1 MEKTKLK
8 NILSQLPSRPG
19 VYLFFNSE
27 NELIYIGKATS
38 LKSRV
43 RSYFQGQRTP
53 RPIEEMLHEVE
64 NIKWEETETLIEAVI
79 LEANKIK
86 KHQPRY
92 NVIGKDDKSW
102 NYLFITKEEF
112 PRIETVREHDLRKY
126 QLISESVNQRPGLT
140 RLTDSPTIDQR
151 YVFGPFPGLNNKAM
165 LKILRHLFQY
175 STCQDHPGKACFYYQ
190 IHQCLGVCTGEIS
203 SLDYKRKVIR
213 PMVLFLKGKKKKLI
227 LDIKKEMK
235 MASKSENFEEASR
248 LRDQLLHLEKI
259 QDFSLLNKT
268 FLENEQENK
277 LSNSRIEGYDI
288 SNLGSTGMVGS
299 MVVFENGLAKKSDY
313 RKFKIRSIQG
323 QSDVDCLA
331 EVFERRLNHPEWPLP
346 YIFLIDG
353 GRPQVNKIFSIVKK
367 KNLKIPVV
375 GLAKGPTRKKNDIF
389 IENADLETQR
399 WIHSNI
405 GSLIQVRDEAHRFAI
420 KFQRSTRKI
429 K

>member
-1 MEKTKLK
+1 
-8 NILSQLPSRPG
+8 
-19 VYLFFNSE
+19 
-27 NELIYIGKATS
+27 
-38 LKSRV
+38 
-43 RSYFQGQRTP
+43 
-53 RPIEEMLHEVE
+53 
-64 NIKWEETETLIEAVI
+64 
-79 LEANKIK
+79 
-86 KHQPRY
+86 
-92 NVIGKDDKSW
+92 
-102 NYLFITKEEF
+102 
-112 PRIETVREHDLRKY
+112 
-126 QLISESVNQRPGLT
+126 
-140 RLTDSPTIDQR
+140 
-151 YVFGPFPGLNNKAM
+151 M

-190 IHQCLGVCTGEIS
+190 LHQCLGVCTGEINS
-203 SLDYKRKVIR
+203 TDYKRKVIR

-235 MASKSENFEEASR
+235 LASKSENFEEASR

-268 FLENEQENK
+268 FLETEEESP
-277 LSNSRIEGYDI
+277 LTNSRIEGYDI

-299 MVVFENGLAKKSDY
+299 LVVFERGLAKKSDY

-331 EVFERRLNHPEWPLP
+331 EVFERRLNHQEWPLP

-367 KNLKIPVV
+367 NNLKIPIV

-399 WIHSNI
+399 WIHSHI
-405 GSLIQVRDEAHRFAI
+405 GTLLQVRDEAHRFAI

-429 K
+429 T

>member
-19 VYLFFNSE
+19 VYLFFNAG

-86 KHQPRY
+86 KYQPRY

-102 NYLFITKEEF
+102 NYIFITQEEF
-112 PRIETVREHDLRKY
+112 PRVETVREHDLKKS
-126 QLISESVNQRPGLT
+126 QFQN
-140 RLTDSPTIDQR
+140 IDPKFL
-151 YVFGPFPGLNNKAM
+151 FGPFPGLNTKAM

-190 IHQCLGVCTGEIS
+190 LHQCLGVCTGEINS
-203 SLDYKRKVIR
+203 TDYKRKVIR

-235 MASKSENFEEASR
+235 LASKSENFEEASR

-268 FLENEQENK
+268 FLETEEESP
-277 LSNSRIEGYDI
+277 LTNSRIEGYDI

-299 MVVFENGLAKKSDY
+299 LVVFERGLAKKSDY

-331 EVFERRLNHPEWPLP
+331 EVFERRLNHQEWPLP

-367 KNLKIPVV
+367 NNLKIPIV

-399 WIHSNI
+399 WIHSHI
-405 GSLIQVRDEAHRFAI
+405 GTLLQVRDEAHRFAI

-429 K
+429 T